1 MNKKQLSLLGLKW
14 NPFAP
19 DVPLEGLFPT
29 PQIQNFLWRVES
41 LARDEG
47 GFALVTGEPG
57 LGKSV
62 ALRFLIESLS
72 KQRDVKVGIL
82 TRPQAGTLD
91 FYRELGDL
99 FALQLSPS
107 NRWHGAK
114 SLRERWQAH
123 IEASLFRPILL
134 IDEAQDML
142 PVVLNELRLL
152 FSTQLDS
159 YLLLTVVLGGD
170 GRLTEKFRSDEL
182 LPLGSR
188 IRVRLTLDP
197 QSPEQ
202 LLEVLRHL
210 LAKAGN
216 PHLMSEKLMTTLCE
230 HSAGNLRVLANTAS
244 ELLAESVH
252 RDVKEL
258 DEKLYLEVFNKSPT
272 LERPKGRAAGGRR

>member
-1 MNKKQLSLLGLKW
+1 MNKKQLSLFGLKW

-19 DVPLEGLFPT
+19 DVPLEGLMPT
-29 PQIQNFLWRVES
+29 PPIQNFLWRVES

-47 GFALVTGEPG
+47 GFALVTGDPG
-57 LGKSV
+57 TGKSV

-72 KQRDVKVGIL
+72 KQRDVKVGVL

-99 FALQLSPS
+99 FALQVSPN

-114 SLRERWQAH
+114 SLRERWQAY

-134 IDEAQDML
+134 IDEAQDMV
-142 PVVLNELRLL
+142 PIVLNELRLL

-159 YLLLTVVLGGD
+159 YLLLTVVLCGD
-170 GRLTEKFRSDEL
+170 GRLPEKFRSDDL

-188 IRVRLTLDP
+188 IRARLTLEP
-197 QSPEQ
+197 QSPEH

-216 PHLMSEKLMTTLCE
+216 PRLMSEGLMKTLCDF
-230 HSAGNLRVLANTAS
+230 SAGNLRALANTAS
-244 ELLAESVH
+244 ELLAEAVQ
-252 RDVKEL
+252 RDSKEL
-258 DEKLYLEVFNKSPT
+258 DEKLYFDVFSKPAAP
-272 LERPKGRAAGGRR
+272 ERAKGRGGARR